1 MKNLLPRQIKKQYTM
16 IDINDLVNKL
26 DEKSISRNE
35 AINIYNDIAE
45 KGKKIAELRQT
56 SNRQKFLDTI
66 NSLKKL
72 LMNYQTLQT
81 CLIQKVKDLQQKEEK
96 QGTRIKNIRDKGQ
109 GLKIVDYQFLQPS

>member
-1 MKNLLPRQIKKQYTM
+1 M

-56 SNRQKFLDTI
+56 SNR
-66 NSLKKL
+66 
-72 LMNYQTLQT
+72 
-81 CLIQKVKDLQQKEEK
+81 
-96 QGTRIKNIRDKGQ
+96 
-109 GLKIVDYQFLQPS
+109 